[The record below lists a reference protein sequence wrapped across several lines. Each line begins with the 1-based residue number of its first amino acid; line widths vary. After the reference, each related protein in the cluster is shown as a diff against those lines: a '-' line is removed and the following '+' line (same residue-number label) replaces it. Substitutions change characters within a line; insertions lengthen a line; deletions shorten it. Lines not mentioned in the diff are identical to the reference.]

1 MHKKMKESELESAL
15 SGFSFRSVG
24 PAFMSGR
31 IADIAIDPINENVW
45 YVAVGSGG
53 SWKTTNAGTTW
64 TPLTDDE
71 SFYST
76 GCITLDPNN
85 PSVVWLGTGE
95 NVGGRHVGIGHGI
108 YRSTDGGSSWQDMG
122 LKNQNISQKSL
133 FIQTTRTPFG
143 WRRKALVEFRRGKRL
158 VQIHRWR

>member
-1 MHKKMKESELESAL
+1 MQSAL

-31 IADIAIDPINENVW
+31 IADIAIDPTNENVW

-53 SWKTTNAGTTW
+53 TWKTTNAGTTW

-85 PSVVWLGTGE
+85 SSVVWLGTGE
-95 NVGGRHVGIGHGI
+95 MLVVVMLESG
-108 YRSTDGGSSWQDMG
+108 MG
-122 LKNQNISQKSL
+122 
-133 FIQTTRTPFG
+133 FIAVQMVD
-143 WRRKALVEFRRGKRL
+143 LRGKIW
-158 VQIHRWR
+158 V

>member
-1 MHKKMKESELESAL
+1 MKNLLFSFLTIYYILISSFCYAQEEEKESELQSAL

-31 IADIAIDPINENVW
+31 IADIAIDPTNENVW

-53 SWKTTNAGTTW
+53 TWKTTNAGTTW

-85 PSVVWLGTGE
+85 SSVV
-95 NVGGRHVGIGHGI
+95 VGYWRKCWW
-108 YRSTDGGSSWQDMG
+108 SSCWNRTWDLSECRWWVFVARYG
-122 LKNQNISQKSL
+122 FEKIRTYLKNHCSSK
-133 FIQTTRTPFG
+133 
-143 WRRKALVEFRRGKRL
+143 
-158 VQIHRWR
+158 